1 MSWFR
6 SHQRAAWICG
16 LTLALP
22 LLAYL
27 ITLSELVGAYSRY
40 QTHIERTESRVA
52 RLQGLIEQQNK
63 LSNASQSALAQVV
76 ELVYPGNQ
84 DSAAIST
91 TLQTGVRQI
100 FTSAGLSVTNSQV
113 LPVRE
118 QDDFDYIGLRI
129 TVSGPLD
136 ALDAALLDLT
146 QYQPLILLESLGV
159 RPEGRVR
166 RGGVLEQKITATL
179 QLLALRAQG

>member
-27 ITLSELVGAYSRY
+27 ITLSELVGMYSSY
-40 QTHIERTESRVA
+40 QTHIGRTESRVA

-146 QYQPLILLESLGV
+146 QYQPLVLLESLGV

-166 RGGVLEQKITATL
+166 RGAVLEQKITATL
-179 QLLALRAQG
+179 QILTLRAQG